1 MVIVFQRSI
10 EYNVLSNT
18 RYYSEYRR
26 EYYMVAI
33 VTDSVADLP
42 PEVAKKMNISVIPL
56 HVHFGSRVYKD
67 GVDLTSMEFY
77 NKLENSTILP
87 QTSAPGPGIF
97 ADFFDS
103 IAEKNSEI
111 LAIFLSHKFSAT
123 YESAL
128 QGINLM
134 KRKCHVEVVDST
146 LAIMGQ
152 GLLVIE
158 AAKKALQGSVITDII
173 NMISETV
180 PQIHIRVTLDTLK
193 YLAMGGRVGKV
204 QAFMGSMLK
213 INPILGVKDG
223 EAFPYTRVRSR
234 AKAIEALQQFATGFR
249 NVKALAIE
257 YGSNTDE
264 AKVFA
269 GKIASLFPKV
279 PLYISNV
286 SPVIGT
292 HTGPSVL
299 SITVM
304 EG

>member
-1 MVIVFQRSI
+1 
-10 EYNVLSNT
+10 
-18 RYYSEYRR
+18 
-26 EYYMVAI
+26 MVAI

-42 PEVAKKMNISVIPL
+42 PEVVRKMNISVIPL
-56 HVHFGSRVYKD
+56 HVHFGSNVYKD
-67 GVDLTSMEFY
+67 GVDLSSKEFY
-77 NKLENSTILP
+77 HKLANSTVLP

-103 IAEKNSEI
+103 IAEKNNEI

-158 AAKKALQGSVITDII
+158 AAKKALKGSSLTDIV

-180 PQIHIRVTLDTLK
+180 PQIHVRVTLDTLK

-204 QAFMGSMLK
+204 QAFMGSILK
-213 INPILGVKDG
+213 VNPILGIKNG

-234 AKAIEALQQFATGFR
+234 SKAIEALQQFTTGFR

-257 YGSNTDE
+257 YGTNKDE

-269 GKIASLFPKV
+269 DKIASLFPNV
-279 PLYISNV
+279 PMYISNV

-292 HTGPSVL
+292 HTGPGVL
-299 SITVM
+299 SITIL